1 MQLNRRF
8 DVTYSLLLLDDEVN
22 LCRSLSRALQRDDL
36 HVDAF
41 SDPAQAVEAVSR
53 TGYAVALVDL
63 LMPAMGGLDFLREVR
78 RLSPDTLVVIMT
90 AYATIQT
97 AVEAM
102 RSGAFDYLQKPF
114 TNEEARRHVERALQ
128 HFQLQQE
135 NRNLRDQLVSR
146 YGMSN
151 IIGVSAAMREVFRVV
166 ERVATSSATVL
177 ISGESGTG
185 KELIARALHTQ
196 SPRSAAPFVA
206 INCGAIPAELLESEL
221 FGYEKGAFTGAHNSK
236 KGLVEQ
242 ADGGTLFLDEIS
254 ELLPRL
260 QVKLLRMLQER
271 EVQRVGGDKAI
282 KVDVRVIA
290 ATNADLTE
298 RIRAGDFRAD
308 LFYRLNVVSLR
319 IPPLR
324 ERVDDILPLAHHF
337 LRKHDP
343 AGCITGLDAVA
354 AQILRRYTWPGNVR
368 ELENVVQRT
377 TLLAKGEEVTATDL
391 PEELHNG
398 TSSERTPPPSGQ
410 SLSVAR
416 EEFER
421 YFIVECL
428 KRHHGNVSRAAREA
442 GLHRQNF
449 YQKLHKYGIQRKD
462 YAT

>member
-1 MQLNRRF
+1 MRH
-8 DVTYSLLLLDDEVN
+8 SMLLLDDEVN
-22 LCRSLSRALQRDDL
+22 LCRSLGRALEREDL

-41 SDPAQAVEAVSR
+41 TNPTDAVEALGRNS
-53 TGYAVALVDL
+53 YALALVDL
-63 LMPAMGGLDFLREVR
+63 LMPGMGGLDFLREVR

-114 TNEEARRHVERALQ
+114 TNEEARQHVDRALQ
-128 HFQLQQE
+128 HHQLQQE

-151 IIGVSAAMREVFRVV
+151 IIGVSRAMQEVFRVV
-166 ERVATSSATVL
+166 ERVANSSATVL
-177 ISGESGTG
+177 LSGESGTG

-196 SPRSAAPFVA
+196 SGRSAGPFVA

-221 FGYEKGAFTGAHNSK
+221 FGYEKGAFTGAHNGK

-254 ELLPRL
+254 ELLLRL
-260 QVKLLRMLQER
+260 QVKLLRVLQER
-271 EVQRVGGDKAI
+271 EVQRVGGERAI

-298 RIRAGDFRAD
+298 RIRAGEFRAD
-308 LFYRLNVVSLR
+308 LYYRLNVVSLR
-319 IPPLR
+319 IPALR

-337 LRKHDP
+337 LRKHERSGALKGFEP
-343 AGCITGLDAVA
+343 VT
-354 AQILRRYTWPGNVR
+354 AQILRRYSWPGNVR
-368 ELENVVQRT
+368 ELENVIERA
-377 TLLAKGEEVTATDL
+377 TLLAKGEEVGVADL
-391 PEELHNG
+391 PSELHNG
-398 TSSERTPPPSGQ
+398 IDTDRVAPPEGK
-410 SLSVAR
+410 SLSAAR
-416 EEFER
+416 EDFER
-421 YFIVECL
+421 YFILECL
-428 KRHHGNVSRAAREA
+428 RRHQGNVSRAAREA

-462 YAT
+462 YMT

>member
-1 MQLNRRF
+1 M
-8 DVTYSLLLLDDEVN
+8 LLLDDEVN

-36 HVDAF
+36 RVDAF
-41 SDPAQAVEAVSR
+41 SQPQEAVAALTR
-53 TGYAVALVDL
+53 TSYAVALVDL
-63 LMPAMGGLDFLREVR
+63 LMPGMGGLEFLREVR
-78 RLSPDTLVVIMT
+78 RLSPDTLVVMMT

-102 RSGAFDYLQKPF
+102 RAGAFDYLQKPF
-114 TNEEARRHVERALQ
+114 TNEEARQHVERALQ
-128 HFQLQQE
+128 HFLLQQE

-146 YGMSN
+146 YGMTN
-151 IIGVSAAMREVFRVV
+151 IVGVSAGMREVFRVV

-196 SPRSAAPFVA
+196 SARSGGPFVA

-221 FGYEKGAFTGAHNSK
+221 FGYEKGAFTGAHNGK
-236 KGLVEQ
+236 KGLIEQ

-260 QVKLLRMLQER
+260 QVKLLRVLQER
-271 EVQRVGGDKAI
+271 EVQRVGADRTI

-298 RIRAGDFRAD
+298 RIRSGEFRSD
-308 LFYRLNVVSLR
+308 LYYRLNVVSLR
-319 IPPLR
+319 IPALR
-324 ERVDDILPLAHHF
+324 ERLDDILPLAHHF

-343 AGCITGLDAVA
+343 GGHVSGFDAVA
-354 AQILRRYTWPGNVR
+354 AQVLRRYPWPGNVR
-368 ELENVVQRT
+368 ELENVIQRT
-377 TLLAKGEEVTATDL
+377 TLLAKGDEITLADL
-391 PEELHNG
+391 PGELHNG
-398 TSSERTPPPSGQ
+398 SDFTDAPAPGGK
-410 SLSVAR
+410 SLSAAR

-421 YFIVECL
+421 YFILECL
-428 KRHHGNVSRAAREA
+428 RRHHGNVSRAAREA

-462 YAT
+462 YTA

>member
-1 MQLNRRF
+1 MRF
-8 DVTYSLLLLDDEVN
+8 SMLLLDDEVN
-22 LCRSLSRALQRDDL
+22 LCRSLSRALQREDL

-41 SDPAQAVEAVSR
+41 TNPPDAVDALSR
-53 TGYAVALVDL
+53 NSYALALVDL
-63 LMPAMGGLDFLREVR
+63 LMPGMGGLEFLREVR

-114 TNEEARRHVERALQ
+114 TNEEARQHVDRAVQ
-128 HFQLQQE
+128 HFQLLQE
-135 NRNLRDQLVSR
+135 NRNLRDQLANR

-151 IIGVSAAMREVFRVV
+151 IVAVSKPMQEVFRVI
-166 ERVATSSATVL
+166 ERVANSSATIL
-177 ISGESGTG
+177 ITGESGTG

-196 SPRSAAPFVA
+196 SGRSTGPFVA
-206 INCGAIPAELLESEL
+206 INCGAIPSELLESEL

-260 QVKLLRMLQER
+260 QVKLLRVLQER
-271 EVQRVGGDKAI
+271 ELQRVGGDRAI

-290 ATNADLTE
+290 ATNADLAE
-298 RIRAGDFRAD
+298 RIRSGDFRPD
-308 LFYRLNVVSLR
+308 LFYRLNVVSVR

-337 LRKHDP
+337 LRKHD
-343 AGCITGLDAVA
+343 GSQRITGVDTVT
-354 AQILRRYTWPGNVR
+354 AQILRRYQWPGNVR
-368 ELENVVQRT
+368 ELENAVERA
-377 TLLAKGEEVTATDL
+377 TLLAKGEEITPSDL
-391 PEELHNG
+391 PPELNAG
-398 TSSERTPPPSGQ
+398 SEVDRPAPIGK
-410 SLSVAR
+410 SLSAAR
-416 EEFER
+416 EDFER
-421 YFIVECL
+421 YFILECL
-428 KRHHGNVSRAAREA
+428 RRHHGNVSRAAREA

-462 YAT
+462 YML

>member
-1 MQLNRRF
+1 MR
-8 DVTYSLLLLDDEVN
+8 SSMLLVDDETN
-22 LCRSLSRALQRDDL
+22 LCRSLSRALQREDL
-36 HVDAF
+36 QVEAFTNPADAVDAL
-41 SDPAQAVEAVSR
+41 SR
-53 TGYAVALVDL
+53 NSYALALVDL
-63 LMPAMGGLDFLREVR
+63 LMPGMGGLEFLREVR

-114 TNEEARRHVERALQ
+114 TNEEARQHVDRALQ
-128 HFQLQQE
+128 HFHLVQE
-135 NRNLRDQLVSR
+135 NRNLRDQLANR

-151 IIGVSAAMREVFRVV
+151 IIAVSKTMQEVFRVI
-166 ERVATSSATVL
+166 ERVANSGATVL
-177 ISGESGTG
+177 ITGESGTG

-196 SPRSAAPFVA
+196 SGRSTGPFVA
-206 INCGAIPAELLESEL
+206 INCGAIPSELLESEL
-221 FGYEKGAFTGAHNSK
+221 FGYEKGAFTGAHSSK

-260 QVKLLRMLQER
+260 QVKLLRVLQER
-271 EVQRVGGDKAI
+271 ELQRVGGDRAI

-298 RIRAGDFRAD
+298 RIRSGDFRSD
-308 LFYRLNVVSLR
+308 LYYRLNVVSVR

-337 LRKHDP
+337 LRKHDGP
-343 AGCITGLDAVA
+343 QRITGLHTVTAE
-354 AQILRRYTWPGNVR
+354 IMRRYRWPGNVR
-368 ELENVVQRT
+368 ELENAIERA
-377 TLLAKGEEVTATDL
+377 TLLAKGEEIAPSDL
-391 PEELHNG
+391 PPELSG
-398 TSSERTPPPSGQ
+398 GSEVDRAVPIGK
-410 SLSVAR
+410 SLSAAR
-416 EEFER
+416 EDFER
-421 YFIVECL
+421 YFILECL
-428 KRHHGNVSRAAREA
+428 RRHHGNVSRAAREA

-462 YAT
+462 YMM

>member
-1 MQLNRRF
+1 M
-8 DVTYSLLLLDDEVN
+8 LLVDDETN
-22 LCRSLSRALQRDDL
+22 LCRSLSRALQREDL
-36 HVDAF
+36 QVEAFTNPADAVDAL
-41 SDPAQAVEAVSR
+41 SR
-53 TGYAVALVDL
+53 NSYALALVDL
-63 LMPAMGGLDFLREVR
+63 LMPGMGGLEFLREVR

-114 TNEEARRHVERALQ
+114 TNEEARQHVDRALQ
-128 HFQLQQE
+128 HFHLVQE
-135 NRNLRDQLVSR
+135 NRNLRDQLANR

-151 IIGVSAAMREVFRVV
+151 IIAVSKTMQEVFRVI
-166 ERVATSSATVL
+166 ERVANSGATVL
-177 ISGESGTG
+177 ITGESGTG

-196 SPRSAAPFVA
+196 SGRSTGPFVA
-206 INCGAIPAELLESEL
+206 INCGAIPSELLESEL
-221 FGYEKGAFTGAHNSK
+221 FGYEKGAFTGAHSSK

-260 QVKLLRMLQER
+260 QVKLLRVLQER
-271 EVQRVGGDKAI
+271 ELQRVGGDRAI

-298 RIRAGDFRAD
+298 RIRSGDFRSD
-308 LFYRLNVVSLR
+308 LYYRLNVVSVR

-337 LRKHDP
+337 LRKHDGP
-343 AGCITGLDAVA
+343 QRITGLHTVTAE
-354 AQILRRYTWPGNVR
+354 IMRRYRWPGNVR
-368 ELENVVQRT
+368 ELENAIERA
-377 TLLAKGEEVTATDL
+377 TLLAKGEEIAPSDL
-391 PEELHNG
+391 PPELSG
-398 TSSERTPPPSGQ
+398 GSEVDRAVPIGK
-410 SLSVAR
+410 SLSAAR
-416 EEFER
+416 EDFER
-421 YFIVECL
+421 YFILECL
-428 KRHHGNVSRAAREA
+428 RRHHGNVSRAAREA

-462 YAT
+462 YMM

>member
-1 MQLNRRF
+1 MRH
-8 DVTYSLLLLDDEVN
+8 SMLLLDDEVN
-22 LCRSLSRALQRDDL
+22 LCRSLGRALEREDL

-41 SDPAQAVEAVSR
+41 TNPADAVEALGRNS
-53 TGYAVALVDL
+53 YALALVDL
-63 LMPAMGGLDFLREVR
+63 LMPGMGGLDFLREVR

-114 TNEEARRHVERALQ
+114 TNEEARQHVDRALQ
-128 HFQLQQE
+128 HHQLQQE

-151 IIGVSAAMREVFRVV
+151 IIGVSRAMQELFRVV
-166 ERVATSSATVL
+166 ERVANSSATVL
-177 ISGESGTG
+177 LSGESGTG

-196 SPRSAAPFVA
+196 SSRSAGPFVA
-206 INCGAIPAELLESEL
+206 INCGAIPSELLESEL
-221 FGYEKGAFTGAHNSK
+221 FGYEKGAFTGAHNGK

-254 ELLPRL
+254 ELLLRL
-260 QVKLLRMLQER
+260 QVKLLRVLQER
-271 EVQRVGGDKAI
+271 EVQRVGGERAI

-298 RIRAGDFRAD
+298 RIRAGEFRAD
-308 LFYRLNVVSLR
+308 LYYRLNVVSLR
-319 IPPLR
+319 IPALR

-337 LRKHDP
+337 LRKHERSGGLKGFDP
-343 AGCITGLDAVA
+343 VT
-354 AQILRRYTWPGNVR
+354 AQILRRYSWPGNVR
-368 ELENVVQRT
+368 ELENVIERA
-377 TLLAKGEEVTATDL
+377 TLLAKGEEVGVADL
-391 PEELHNG
+391 PSELHNG
-398 TSSERTPPPSGQ
+398 IDTDRVPPPAGK
-410 SLSVAR
+410 SLSAAR
-416 EEFER
+416 EDFER
-421 YFIVECL
+421 YFILECL
-428 KRHHGNVSRAAREA
+428 RRHQGNVSRAAREA

-462 YAT
+462 YLT